1 MLDQDGNEIEVEKQS
16 GVSRRDILRGGAG
29 GALAGLAGIAGLGAT
44 GLAQAAEGGGVY
56 PGHPAYRFVFI
67 NHVTTNPFFVPTRY
81 GAADACKLLGC
92 SYQWAG
98 SRTSV
103 ATQMVNDMNAAI
115 ASGADGIAVAM
126 VDQVAFDEPIRRA
139 LDAGI
144 PVVSYNA
151 NDTTDNGSLAYIG
164 QSLFDA
170 GKSLGEKI
178 VEEVDSGD
186 VVGFIAT
193 PGQLNIQP
201 RLDGAR
207 AAIEASGKDITLHEV
222 ASGPTINEEFSRV
235 QAYYLGHKNVSA
247 MFAVDA
253 GSTAAVANT
262 MAQYKLADKGMV
274 AGGFDL
280 LPQTLDAI
288 EAGNLS
294 FTIDQQPYLQGF
306 LPVLELFLFQVS
318 GGLTGPADVSTG
330 LKFVTQSNVDTYL
343 ETESRY
349 EGDSGEP
356 QIIPRSGPISA
367 G

>member
-1 MLDQDGNEIEVEKQS
+1 MSRQQDNTTDMNAN
-16 GVSRRDILRGGAG
+16 GVSRRAVLRGGG
-29 GALAGLAGIAGLGAT
+29 VGALAGLAGAAGLGAT
-44 GLAQAAEGGGVY
+44 SVASAAGGGVY
-56 PGHPAYRFVFI
+56 PEHPQWRFVFI

-92 SYQWAG
+92 RYQWAG
-98 SRTSV
+98 SRNSI
-103 ATQMVNDMNAAI
+103 ASQMVNDMNAAI
-115 ASGADGIAVAM
+115 ASNADGIAVAM
-126 VDQVAFDEPIRRA
+126 VDQVAFDQPIKRA

-151 NDTTDNGSLAYIG
+151 KDVTENANLAYIG

-170 GKSLGEKI
+170 GKALGERI
-178 VEEVDSGD
+178 VANVDSGD

-201 RLDGAR
+201 RMDGAK
-207 AAIEASGKDITLHEV
+207 AAIEASGKDITLHQV

-235 QAYYLGHKNVSA
+235 QAYYLGHKNVAA
-247 MFAVDA
+247 MFAVDG

-262 MAQYKLADKGMV
+262 MAQYGLADQGIY

-280 LPQTLDAI
+280 LPRTLQGIAEGD
-288 EAGNLS
+288 LH
-294 FTIDQQPYLQGF
+294 FTIDQQPYLQG
-306 LPVLELFLFQVS
+306 LYPVLELFLFKAS

-330 LKFVTQSNVDTYL
+330 TKFVTADNVGTYM
-343 ETESRY
+343 ETKSRY
-349 EGDSGEP
+349 EGDSSEP
-356 QIIPRSGPISA
+356 RIIPRSGPIVA